1 MSVLVVMALAVE
13 AATVAADSGVAFAA
27 PRSEREGTVAS
38 APSYGVAE
46 ARDVLSAR
54 LMARLQGRRIEA
66 LSERTDA
73 SQTFVNADGTVTYT
87 AFAEPKWT
95 QRGGSWVNL
104 DPTLQLRADGS
115 VVPVAAETDLV
126 LSGGGSGPLASL
138 TVDGKNLSLTWP
150 TALPMPVL
158 SGAKATYAN
167 VLKDVDLE
175 LTASLKGGVE
185 ETLVVKSAEAASGP
199 GLSDLVQSVSTSN
212 GVIAATDAGGNLTV
226 TDGTGRLLVNSPAPV
241 MWDSATSTE
250 PAVAGGGNS
259 IAGLAPAEAD
269 KAKPRAGTR
278 STAQGPGSHAHH
290 AAVKTTLKDRKLHLT
305 ADRGLL
311 TAKSTVFPV
320 YIDPAYVPHPASG
333 SRLHWNEVQQAYPNT
348 SNYDSS
354 PSNGNGVGYQGFS
367 SPKGIERTYYRV
379 SIPPAIWGGTVL
391 SADMKMTESYSAS
404 CGTTSYGVQAWSTNV
419 FDASTTWANAP
430 GKVAQQSSVN
440 FGPACTSS
448 PSGTFSFMNQVT
460 NAAANHWQTIC
471 FVLVASSETNEVQFK
486 RFSSAAS
493 LSITYNTPPT
503 TPTSLAASPTA
514 TDGYAASATPTLSA
528 KATDANSD
536 TVRLDYQVLSGTTVK
551 ASGSSAFVNSGTA
564 GTWKVST
571 ALADGSYTWKVRAYD
586 GRDYSAWTAAKS
598 LIIDTTAPANTTVS
612 SSDFPS
618 NVWSGTPDS
627 KGNFS
632 GAFTFAPPT
641 SDVAQVAWTLD
652 SGTWTYTAT
661 SGAAFT
667 KTLTFGA
674 GRHVISAKTHDKAG
688 NIATGTS
695 YVFYGGDGAALTA
708 PAPGDRPARRVA
720 LTAQGKPNYTGV
732 TYQYRVGETDTWH
745 DVPASHVTKADG
757 TTLAAWPVAL
767 TVSNGLATPAP
778 LTWNITDTLG
788 DGPVDVRANFT
799 DGTTPGA
806 SPATTITVDRNA
818 GTAPLLSAGPAS
830 VNALTGDASLSAT
843 DASGFDLTV
852 TRSASS
858 RRPTN
863 GSAQE
868 GQAAIFGPQ
877 WTAGTTAEITG
888 SDWSY
893 LRKASDRSVALVDA
907 DGDPTGFT
915 AASGGGWKP
924 EPGAEDL
931 TLTGSLLTGTFTL
944 KDSEGTTTTF
954 AKVDPSAT
962 TWQVT
967 STFLPTTNSTTQVVS
982 EKIPVGNTFLARPKY
997 VIAPT
1002 SAVTQST
1009 CATTPGTKG
1018 CRVLEYVYATAT
1030 TATASA
1036 FGDFTDRVSQI
1047 RLWGTDPGA
1056 SAATAV
1062 TVSQYAYDTT
1072 GRLRQQWDPRISPSL
1087 KTAYDY
1093 DSAGRITTL
1102 TPPGELQ
1109 WTFAYGSAGNTATAG
1124 DGMLLSAS
1132 RPTLTPGSATQTNGT
1147 ASTNLV
1153 YDVPLSG
1160 GKAPYP
1166 MSGGDVTAWGQSDA
1180 PSDATALFPS
1190 DAVPASHDGA
1200 ALTANAYQRAII
1212 AYTDASGR
1220 QVNTANPGAHI
1231 TTTEYDRY
1239 GHTVRELTAAN
1250 RELALATDGDSL
1262 AEQQQL
1268 GIDALPSAERAQ
1280 LLSTVSVFNTTSVA
1294 ADAGTNKDTDPANA
1308 GQREL
1313 EKSGPLH
1320 MVTLAKARPATAGG
1334 TSLPAGSFAPAR
1346 AHTVTA
1352 YDQGR
1357 PTNGTATVTNQPTTV
1372 SIGADVHAG
1381 DAYTSD
1387 GDTRTSTTGYDWTK
1401 GLPTTTVTDPAGL
1414 NLVRTT
1420 AYDAQGRVIKTT
1432 LPKSTGT
1439 DAGATVTTYW
1449 SATGTGACNGR
1460 PEWADLLCSTGPA
1473 SAITGGG
1480 TNPSQLPTTTTTYD
1494 RWGSAA
1500 TVTDTAGAYTRT
1512 TTTSYDAAGRTTG
1525 TSVTGGV
1532 GTAVPATTATYDPAT
1547 GKQATASADGKTIT
1561 QGYDALGR
1569 LISYSDGAGNTA
1581 TTWYDALDRPIRV
1594 TDSAPSTT
1602 TYTYDTASDPRGL
1615 ETGRADSVAGTFNAT
1630 YDSDGRLATEALPG
1644 GYTVTFTRDETGA
1657 DTSRTYASDNDGL
1670 IVTADSATLT
1680 VHGQQVTHTTD
1691 TGNQAYTYDAA
1702 GRLTNIEDV
1711 QDATITHRAYAFDK
1725 NTNRTSL
1732 TTTVDNPDGT
1742 AGTPAT
1748 VNYTYDSADRLS
1760 TAGTVY
1766 DALGRTTVQATGTTL
1781 GYYANDVLQQETIGG
1796 KRERWSLD
1804 AENRLSLST
1813 VETQQTDGS
1822 WTATSSTVSHFGCGC
1837 DSPTWSQSGGTIA
1850 RNVQDLEGR
1859 LSAITTAT
1867 GGVSLQLTD
1876 LHGDVT
1882 VQLPLDASQSL
1893 SVYRYDEF
1901 GNAIGTS
1908 ATPTYGWLGAY
1919 ERGSDHIGGVM
1930 LMGVRAYDPSTGRFL
1945 QTDSVPGG
1953 NANAYTYPSD
1963 PIRSFDLTGQFKV
1976 TWGWV
1981 SGTIYLNRR
1990 ETKKAG
1996 RAAAAAT
2003 IVNAASTVLVGSGVG
2018 VIAKWVFMNAGT
2030 IAVKAQWAYA
2040 DHKCL
2045 KLKWPFGYP
2054 GLIPGSYKKGYCK

>member
-1 MSVLVVMALAVE
+1 MSVLVVLALAVE

-27 PRSEREGTVAS
+27 PRSQREGTVVS
-38 APSYGVAE
+38 APSYGAAE

-115 VVPVAAETDLV
+115 VVPVAAEADLV

-290 AAVKTTLKDRKLHLT
+290 AAVKTTLRDRKLHLT
-305 ADRGLL
+305 PDRGLL

-379 SIPPAIWGGTVL
+379 GIPSAIWGGTVL

-598 LIIDTTAPANTTVS
+598 LIIDTKAPANTTVS
-612 SSDFPS
+612 STAFPAGA
-618 NVWSGTPDS
+618 WSGTPDAS
-627 KGNFS
+627 GNFTGS
-632 GAFTFAPPT
+632 FTFTPPST
-641 SDVAQVAWTLD
+641 DVGLVAWQLD
-652 SGTWTYTAT
+652 DGAWTYTST
-661 SGAAFT
+661 TGAAFT
-667 KTLTFGA
+667 KSLTFRA
-674 GRHVISAKTHDKAG
+674 GKHTLIAKTHDKAG
-688 NIATGTS
+688 NLASGTY
-695 YVFYGGDGAALTA
+695 YVFYAGSGAALLT
-708 PAPGDRPARRVA
+708 PAQGDRPARRVA
-720 LTAQGKPNYTGV
+720 LTGQGKPAETGV
-732 TYQYRVGETDTWH
+732 TYQYRIGETDIWH
-745 DVPASHVTKADG
+745 NVPTAHVTVRSSGAPVVSWP
-757 TTLAAWPVAL
+757 LAAPGGEPVA
-767 TVSNGLATPAP
+767 
-778 LTWNITDTLG
+778 LTWNITDTFTQ
-788 DGPVDVRANFT
+788 DGPVDVRAVFT
-799 DGTTPGA
+799 DGTTSDN
-806 SPATTITVDRNA
+806 SPVNTVTVDRNA

-982 EKIPVGNTFLARPKY
+982 EKIPVGNTFLARPK
-997 VIAPT
+997 
-1002 SAVTQST
+1002 
-1009 CATTPGTKG
+1009 
-1018 CRVLEYVYATAT
+1018 
-1030 TATASA
+1030 
-1036 FGDFTDRVSQI
+1036 
-1047 RLWGTDPGA
+1047 
-1056 SAATAV
+1056 
-1062 TVSQYAYDTT
+1062 
-1072 GRLRQQWDPRISPSL
+1072 
-1087 KTAYDY
+1087 
-1093 DSAGRITTL
+1093 
-1102 TPPGELQ
+1102 
-1109 WTFAYGSAGNTATAG
+1109 
-1124 DGMLLSAS
+1124 
-1132 RPTLTPGSATQTNGT
+1132 
-1147 ASTNLV
+1147 
-1153 YDVPLSG
+1153 
-1160 GKAPYP
+1160 
-1166 MSGGDVTAWGQSDA
+1166 
-1180 PSDATALFPS
+1180 
-1190 DAVPASHDGA
+1190 
-1200 ALTANAYQRAII
+1200 
-1212 AYTDASGR
+1212 
-1220 QVNTANPGAHI
+1220 
-1231 TTTEYDRY
+1231 
-1239 GHTVRELTAAN
+1239 
-1250 RELALATDGDSL
+1250 
-1262 AEQQQL
+1262 
-1268 GIDALPSAERAQ
+1268 
-1280 LLSTVSVFNTTSVA
+1280 
-1294 ADAGTNKDTDPANA
+1294 
-1308 GQREL
+1308 
-1313 EKSGPLH
+1313 
-1320 MVTLAKARPATAGG
+1320 
-1334 TSLPAGSFAPAR
+1334 
-1346 AHTVTA
+1346 
-1352 YDQGR
+1352 
-1357 PTNGTATVTNQPTTV
+1357 
-1372 SIGADVHAG
+1372 
-1381 DAYTSD
+1381 
-1387 GDTRTSTTGYDWTK
+1387 
-1401 GLPTTTVTDPAGL
+1401 
-1414 NLVRTT
+1414 
-1420 AYDAQGRVIKTT
+1420 
-1432 LPKSTGT
+1432 
-1439 DAGATVTTYW
+1439 
-1449 SATGTGACNGR
+1449 
-1460 PEWADLLCSTGPA
+1460 
-1473 SAITGGG
+1473 
-1480 TNPSQLPTTTTTYD
+1480 
-1494 RWGSAA
+1494 
-1500 TVTDTAGAYTRT
+1500 
-1512 TTTSYDAAGRTTG
+1512 
-1525 TSVTGGV
+1525 
-1532 GTAVPATTATYDPAT
+1532 
-1547 GKQATASADGKTIT
+1547 
-1561 QGYDALGR
+1561 
-1569 LISYSDGAGNTA
+1569 
-1581 TTWYDALDRPIRV
+1581 
-1594 TDSAPSTT
+1594 
-1602 TYTYDTASDPRGL
+1602 
-1615 ETGRADSVAGTFNAT
+1615 
-1630 YDSDGRLATEALPG
+1630 
-1644 GYTVTFTRDETGA
+1644 
-1657 DTSRTYASDNDGL
+1657 
-1670 IVTADSATLT
+1670 
-1680 VHGQQVTHTTD
+1680 
-1691 TGNQAYTYDAA
+1691 
-1702 GRLTNIEDV
+1702 
-1711 QDATITHRAYAFDK
+1711 
-1725 NTNRTSL
+1725 
-1732 TTTVDNPDGT
+1732 
-1742 AGTPAT
+1742 
-1748 VNYTYDSADRLS
+1748 
-1760 TAGTVY
+1760 
-1766 DALGRTTVQATGTTL
+1766 
-1781 GYYANDVLQQETIGG
+1781 
-1796 KRERWSLD
+1796 
-1804 AENRLSLST
+1804 
-1813 VETQQTDGS
+1813 
-1822 WTATSSTVSHFGCGC
+1822 
-1837 DSPTWSQSGGTIA
+1837 
-1850 RNVQDLEGR
+1850 
-1859 LSAITTAT
+1859 
-1867 GGVSLQLTD
+1867 
-1876 LHGDVT
+1876 
-1882 VQLPLDASQSL
+1882 
-1893 SVYRYDEF
+1893 
-1901 GNAIGTS
+1901 
-1908 ATPTYGWLGAY
+1908 
-1919 ERGSDHIGGVM
+1919 
-1930 LMGVRAYDPSTGRFL
+1930 
-1945 QTDSVPGG
+1945 
-1953 NANAYTYPSD
+1953 
-1963 PIRSFDLTGQFKV
+1963 
-1976 TWGWV
+1976 
-1981 SGTIYLNRR
+1981 
-1990 ETKKAG
+1990 
-1996 RAAAAAT
+1996 
-2003 IVNAASTVLVGSGVG
+2003 
-2018 VIAKWVFMNAGT
+2018 
-2030 IAVKAQWAYA
+2030 
-2040 DHKCL
+2040 
-2045 KLKWPFGYP
+2045 
-2054 GLIPGSYKKGYCK
+2054 